1 MKMRKLN
8 LPIIKGGIP
17 PPKYLSMDDY
27 LRFVTLNLKYTARD
41 KGPDRDRKKR
51 PAAGVA
57 FSFKE

>member
-17 PPKYLSMDDY
+17 SPKYLSMDDY
-27 LRFVTLNLKYTARD
+27 LRFVILNLKYPVRD
-41 KGPDRDRKKR
+41 KDPDRDKKKI
-51 PAAGVA
+51 PAAYVA